1 MRAAILQPGYLPWI
15 GFFNMVKWS
24 DTFIILDD
32 VQFSDSAWQH
42 RNRIKTP
49 MGFQWLTVPV
59 LKKLDQKIKGVKIN
73 NKEKW
78 AKNHWKAIK
87 FNYSKARFFGE
98 YSEFFEETYS
108 REWSSLLELD
118 MHIIKGICN
127 FLRLKPN
134 FEFASNLNVGGNA
147 LDHVIKLCKKIGAT
161 EYLNGPAGKSYM
173 TEEDFAKEGI
183 KLVWHEYSHPTYN
196 QLYGEF
202 VPYMS
207 VIDLLFNEG
216 EKSPE
221 IIWKKVD

>member
-78 AKNHWKAIK
+78 AKNHWKEIK
-87 FNYSKARFFGE
+87 LNSDKTRFFGKN
-98 YSEFFEETYS
+98 SKFFAVCFLKEF
-108 REWSSLLELD
+108 
-118 MHIIKGICN
+118 GI
-127 FLRLKPN
+127 FPKTPG
-134 FEFASNLNVGGNA
+134 FG
-147 LDHVIKLCKKIGAT
+147 
-161 EYLNGPAGKSYM
+161 
-173 TEEDFAKEGI
+173 
-183 KLVWHEYSHPTYN
+183 
-196 QLYGEF
+196 
-202 VPYMS
+202 
-207 VIDLLFNEG
+207 
-216 EKSPE
+216 
-221 IIWKKVD
+221 